1 MPSQDTNAV
10 GGNLQERVARTIRN
24 DIEAGRLV
32 DGQALPATRE
42 LAAQMGVSVFTIN
55 EAMKALASEGLIENR
70 PGAGRTVRSG
80 HLVTAPDRTER
91 PPHTYF
97 IGGYAGSGK
106 SEFGRVLARLT
117 GSAVIDKDTITRA
130 VVESH
135 LEDLGQSPHDRES
148 DVYLD
153 RVRPREYEN
162 LLATV
167 LENAEL
173 GIGVIATAPFVQEF
187 SSQAWIDRTSA
198 QLGAHGVGLTLVW
211 VTCDVE
217 TMHIYLRRRGAA
229 RDSAKLANWSD
240 YVATRIDTDF
250 RPAGAHVVIH
260 NSADSEP
267 LQGQAARMLAEVAAG
282 R

>member
-1 MPSQDTNAV
+1 MPSQEANAV
-10 GGNLQERVARTIRN
+10 GGTLQERVVRTIRN

-32 DGQALPATRE
+32 DGEALPSTRD
-42 LAAQMGVSVFTIN
+42 LAKQMEVSVFTIN
-55 EAMKALASEGLIENR
+55 EAMKSLASEGLIENR
-70 PGAGRTVRSG
+70 PGSRRIVRSSRP
-80 HLVTAPDRTER
+80 VTPPDRAGR

-97 IGGYAGSGK
+97 VGGYAGSGK

-117 GSAVIDKDTITRA
+117 GAAVIDKDTITRA

-135 LEDLGQSPHDRES
+135 LEDLGRSPHDRES
-148 DVYLD
+148 ETYLD

-173 GIGVIATAPFVQEF
+173 GVGVIATAPFVQEF
-187 SSQAWIDRTSA
+187 SSRAWIDRTRA
-198 QLGAHGVGLTLVW
+198 QLDAHGVGLTLVW
-211 VTCDVE
+211 VTTDVE

-229 RDSAKLANWSD
+229 RDSVKLANWDD

-250 RPAGAHVVIH
+250 RPAGAHVVIE

-267 LQGQAARMLAEVAAG
+267 LQSQAARMLAEVAAS

>member
-1 MPSQDTNAV
+1 MPRQDGSPV
-10 GGNLQERVARTIRN
+10 GGTMQERVARTIRN

-32 DGQALPATRE
+32 DGDVLPATTE
-42 LAAQMGVSVFTIN
+42 LAKQMEVSVFTVN
-55 EAMKALASEGLIENR
+55 EAMKALSQEGLVENR
-70 PGAGRTVRSG
+70 PGSRRIVRSARP
-80 HLVTAPDRTER
+80 APARDHTER
-91 PPHTYF
+91 LPHTYF

-148 DVYLD
+148 DTYLD
-153 RVRPREYEN
+153 RIRPREYEN

-187 SSQAWIDRTSA
+187 SNKAWIDRTRD
-198 QLGAHGVGLTLVW
+198 QLSAHGVGLTLVW

-229 RDSAKLANWSD
+229 RDSVKLATWDD

-250 RPAGAHVVIH
+250 RPAGDHVVIE
-260 NSADSEP
+260 NSGDSEP
-267 LQGQAARMLAEVAAG
+267 LQSQATRMLTGVVAN